1 MIGEVLIFLKNQLN
15 AYLELKSGRQ
25 PAEPTEE
32 IVEFLKDA
40 GDATTFKLGA
50 VSALLINIEEEKI
63 LRSADPFTTVDSNG
77 VSRKVQPEIRLNLY
91 VLFVAHFDP
100 YEEGLTF
107 LSLIIKYFLHNRQF
121 NHHNA
126 PALSDEVEQLV
137 MELITLPFSEQN
149 EVWNALRTA
158 YLPSVLY
165 KVKMVVFRDED
176 TVPTTEITE
185 KAIRIAQ

>member
-15 AYLELKSGRQ
+15 AYLELKSGR
-25 PAEPTEE
+25 PPGDATEE
-32 IVEFLKDA
+32 IVVFLKDA

-50 VSALLINIEEEKI
+50 VSALLINIEEEKL
-63 LRSADPFTTVDSNG
+63 LRSADPFTAVDTNG
-77 VSRKVQPEIRLNLY
+77 VSRKVRPEIRLNLY
-91 VLFVAHFDP
+91 VLFVAHFKQ
-100 YEEGLTF
+100 YEQGLSY
-107 LSLIIKYFLHNRQF
+107 LSLIIKYFLRNRLF

-137 MELITLPFSEQN
+137 MELVTLPFSEQN

-176 TVPTTEITE
+176 TVPTAEITE
-185 KAIRIAQ
+185 KTIRIVQ